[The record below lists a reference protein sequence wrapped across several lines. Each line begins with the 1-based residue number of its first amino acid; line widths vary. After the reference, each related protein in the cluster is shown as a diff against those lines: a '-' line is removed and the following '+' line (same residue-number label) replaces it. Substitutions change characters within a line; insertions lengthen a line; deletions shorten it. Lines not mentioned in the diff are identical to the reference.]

1 MSPTMRGVTGSG
13 RPRIEIIEKT
23 WLHKQWNGEDWGF
36 YKRLMI
42 AAFEDEEMGAIARGA
57 IDRSLLQTDAKRKGY
72 DTLQIKLKRRIL
84 SSLSADL
91 EPRVYDMSTGT
102 EMWA

>member
-1 MSPTMRGVTGSG
+1 MDRQGKEQKLKYNEGSVKCSSCNPNRVMSPTMRVVTGSG

-57 IDRSLLQTDAKRKGY
+57 IDRSLLQTDAKRKGM
-72 DTLQIKLKRRIL
+72 IHRR
-84 SSLSADL
+84 SS
-91 EPRVYDMSTGT
+91 
-102 EMWA
+102 